1 MSSWPAPSPFL
12 RSGWSS
18 HGGPEGGSPGE
29 WAWGCPPPSWAPP
42 SKPPSR
48 MHGSAPQLPHGASS
62 SVCWALGHLCQLRGH
77 AWETQHEGHPRPE
90 LRDVG
95 RQRPPHEG
103 SGKGPRR
110 NRGPQPLI
118 NTALRPNEA
127 NYSRQLPGGKQGNG
141 ALGFL
146 SPILSDKITG
156 WACPRQ
162 SGVFCY
168 KNHELVARMDHN
180 Y

>member
-1 MSSWPAPSPFL
+1 MGLGMPPTLLGPPQQATF
-12 RSGWSS
+12 RDAWST
-18 HGGPEGGSPGE
+18 
-29 WAWGCPPPSWAPP
+29 
-42 SKPPSR
+42 
-48 MHGSAPQLPHGASS
+48 PQLRPPASWRQQLP
-62 SVCWALGHLCQLRGH
+62 VCWALGHLCQLRGH
-77 AWETQHEGHPRPE
+77 TWETQLEGHPRPE
-90 LRDVG
+90 LRGVG

-103 SGKGPRR
+103 SGKGPWR

-127 NYSRQLPGGKQGNG
+127 NYSRQLPGGKPGNG

-162 SGVFCY
+162 SGLFCY
-168 KNHELVARMDHN
+168 KNRELVARMDHD
-180 Y
+180 YYCVQGQ